1 MTVRSVVKVCLY
13 HQRGE
18 NLLLRVFAGM
28 RGAFTASFRVLCR
41 SRSYA
46 KVGQELLYIAKA
58 PQLKLGEDD
67 FVQFPDV
74 SHLTE
79 TFDKTQWKVR

>member
-1 MTVRSVVKVCLY
+1 MLWVSLTFPGHS
-13 HQRGE
+13 
-18 NLLLRVFAGM
+18 LLRLMSIAIV
-28 RGAFTASFRVLCR
+28 R
-41 SRSYA
+41 
-46 KVGQELLYIAKA
+46 KVSQELLYIAKA

-79 TFDKTQWKVR
+79 TFDKTQWKVRRVGCAICLLYTSDAADE